1 MNTDVSARIF
11 LPIINKSTE
20 WMYALTCINLI
31 LKPDFAAS
39 TLSKRDPAERSWK
52 KSLVNK

>member
-1 MNTDVSARIF
+1 
-11 LPIINKSTE
+11 
-20 WMYALTCINLI
+20 MYALTCINLI